1 MKSAITTVVAAA
13 AALALAACDGNESS
27 RVVGQ
32 LASDRIEL
40 SAEFA
45 EPVVHRHVAE
55 GEHVAAGTL
64 LIEQDDAR
72 IAARLRE
79 AEAQVGQFEARLDE
93 LLRGPRREQI
103 AAARASVEGAEREL
117 EFRRVEFRRAREVFE
132 KNLGSPDTVDR
143 AQASLDAAEARLA
156 VEAARLDELLEGT
169 TVEELRQAEQQLAQA
184 AARVAQLA
192 IDRERHRQHAPVAGI
207 VDTLLVE
214 PGERPQP
221 GTPLLVMLP
230 GAQPYARVYVPEA
243 LRVRITPGTA
253 ATVYVDGLA
262 QPLRGRVRWVSSE
275 AAFTPY
281 FALTEH
287 DRGRIAFAAKID
299 LDYDGARLPDG
310 VPVEVEFDLPRDAG

>member
-55 GEHVAAGTL
+55 GERVAAGTL

-230 GAQPYARVYVPEA
+230 GSQPYARVYVPEA
-243 LRVRITPGTA
+243 LRVRITPGIA

-262 QPLRGRVRWVSSE
+262 QPVRGRVRWVSSD